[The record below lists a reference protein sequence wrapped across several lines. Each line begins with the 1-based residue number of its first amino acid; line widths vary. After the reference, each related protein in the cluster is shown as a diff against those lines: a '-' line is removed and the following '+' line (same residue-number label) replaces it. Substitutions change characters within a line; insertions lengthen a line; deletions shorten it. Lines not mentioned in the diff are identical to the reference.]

1 MSELR
6 RARTSSGGV
15 ERQRRLLCV
24 LTFHLVAL
32 TTAGMAAAQDSL
44 FTPVTPPASPV
55 PFAVRPRMPRQG
67 SLIVLRVTPRSTQ
80 NGDSVVAVGHSHG
93 TVKANGNSF
102 DIAIV
107 HVWHLRDGKAVL
119 FEPYVDTAGMLK
131 ALGK

>member
-1 MSELR
+1 MSQSNVEAIQALYRAFLKRELM
-6 RARTSSGGV
+6 TILSLVDSGIEIRVSEMLPWGGTYKGLGGLKDFFTK
-15 ERQRRLLCV
+15 LLD
-24 LTFHLVAL
+24 HL
-32 TTAGMAAAQDSL
+32 DSKVD
-44 FTPVTPPASPV
+44 FTEWIES
-55 PFAVRPRMPRQG
+55 
-67 SLIVLRVTPRSTQ
+67 
-80 NGDSVVAVGHSHG
+80 GDSVVAVGHSHG

>member
-1 MSELR
+1 MSQSNVEAIQALYRAFLKRELM
-6 RARTSSGGV
+6 TILSLVDSGIEIRVSEMLPWGGTYKGLGGLKDFFTK
-15 ERQRRLLCV
+15 LLD
-24 LTFHLVAL
+24 HL
-32 TTAGMAAAQDSL
+32 DSKVD
-44 FTPVTPPASPV
+44 FTQWIES
-55 PFAVRPRMPRQG
+55 
-67 SLIVLRVTPRSTQ
+67 
-80 NGDSVVAVGHSHG
+80 GDSVVAVGHSHG